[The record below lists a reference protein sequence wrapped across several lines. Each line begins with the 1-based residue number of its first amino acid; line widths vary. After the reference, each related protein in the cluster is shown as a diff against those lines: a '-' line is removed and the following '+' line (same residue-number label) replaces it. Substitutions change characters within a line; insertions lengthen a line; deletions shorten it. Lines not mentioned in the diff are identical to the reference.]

1 LYVVNERSMPRSPPN
16 PPDGSGAGAGRQT
29 LRARHA
35 ALVLDGSAG
44 GEWSP
49 SNRQDLR
56 VEEETSRWIAKIGA
70 WALAAETIVVTQSGA
85 DFDAG

>member
-1 LYVVNERSMPRSPPN
+1 MPRSPPN

-49 SNRQDLR
+49 SNRQDFR
-56 VEEETSRWIAKIGA
+56 FEEETSRRIAEVGS
-70 WALAAETIVVTQSGA
+70 WTLAAETIVVTQTGA
-85 DFDAG
+85 DVEAD